1 MEDCLLTF
9 SHLTSAAAGVV
20 VFVFCITN
28 LKKKI
33 LQSVAVCAGEGY
45 VEAMISLVVFF
56 PLPDFTML
64 TRPPVV
70 CQTIFNKYIFTSFRS
85 LHFFFFFPAHYTYST
100 KQNNNTSPPKFVFF
114 FFVLWAYFL
123 QRCLTTS
130 TLNSS
135 VMEQVSGKNNS
146 LPSRANMWCFYR
158 QFTVHLGLDTSP
170 ESD

>member
-114 FFVLWAYFL
+114 FLSSGPISYRGAWQHQHSTVLSWSKFQGKTTPFNPGPTCGAFTASL
-123 QRCLTTS
+123 QS
-130 TLNSS
+130 I
-135 VMEQVSGKNNS
+135 
-146 LPSRANMWCFYR
+146 
-158 QFTVHLGLDTSP
+158 
-170 ESD
+170 

>member
-28 LKKKI
+28 FKKKI

-114 FFVLWAYFL
+114 FFCPLGLFPTEVPDNINTQQFCHGASFREK
-123 QRCLTTS
+123 Q
-130 TLNSS
+130 
-135 VMEQVSGKNNS
+135 
-146 LPSRANMWCFYR
+146 LPSIPGQHVVLLPPVY
-158 QFTVHLGLDTSP
+158 SP
-170 ESD
+170 FRPGHES